1 MNPLEEKD
9 IQILKEMFRESEA
22 RMENKMEARMVEMFH
37 ESEARMEAMMDRKID
52 ALRTENNEKFE
63 SIDQK
68 FDAIDKRFEAIDQKF
83 DAIDK
88 RFEAIDQKFDAIDKR
103 FEAMD
108 KKIEDTAAQVQRNT
122 AILMD
127 AEFSRRFD
135 LIEEQLQ
142 LLMEK
147 MTAPARVDKLE
158 DDMTVVKAS
167 IRNLSGRVQTLE
179 EARHLQ

>member
-52 ALRTENNEKFE
+52 ALRTETNDKLEAMQAENNQKFE
-63 SIDQK
+63 S
-68 FDAIDKRFEAIDQKF
+68 
-83 DAIDK
+83 
-88 RFEAIDQKFDAIDKR
+88 IDKR

-147 MTAPARVDKLE
+147 RTAPARVDKLE

>member
-1 MNPLEEKD
+1 MEEKD

-22 RMENKMEARMVEMFH
+22 RMENKMEARMVEMFQ

-52 ALRTENNEKFE
+52 ALRTETNDKLDAMQAENNQKFE
-63 SIDQK
+63 S
-68 FDAIDKRFEAIDQKF
+68 
-83 DAIDK
+83 
-88 RFEAIDQKFDAIDKR
+88 IDQKFDAIDKR

>member
-52 ALRTENNEKFE
+52 ALRTETNDKLEAMQAENNQKFE
-63 SIDQK
+63 SIG
-68 FDAIDKRFEAIDQKF
+68 
-83 DAIDK
+83 
-88 RFEAIDQKFDAIDKR
+88 KR

>member
-1 MNPLEEKD
+1 MEEKD
-9 IQILKEMFRESEA
+9 IQILKAIQDSEA
-22 RMENKMEARMVEMFH
+22 RMIKMFQDSEAKLEARM
-37 ESEARMEAMMDRKID
+37 DKKIE
-52 ALRTENNEKFE
+52 ALRAETNEKFE
-63 SIDQK
+63 
-68 FDAIDKRFEAIDQKF
+68 AL
-83 DAIDK
+83 
-88 RFEAIDQKFDAIDKR
+88 
-103 FEAMD
+103 D

-147 MTAPARVDKLE
+147 MTAPARVEKLE

-179 EARHLQ
+179 DARNLQ

>member
-1 MNPLEEKD
+1 MEEKD
-9 IQILKEMFRESEA
+9 IQILKEMFR
-22 RMENKMEARMVEMFH
+22 

-68 FDAIDKRFEAIDQKF
+68 FDAIDKRFES
-83 DAIDK
+83 
-88 RFEAIDQKFDAIDKR
+88 IDQKFDAIDKR

-122 AILMD
+122 ALLMD

>member
-22 RMENKMEARMVEMFH
+22 RMENKMEARMVEMFQ

-83 DAIDK
+83 D
-88 RFEAIDQKFDAIDKR
+88 AIDQKFDAIDKR

-142 LLMEK
+142 ILMEK

>member
-1 MNPLEEKD
+1 
-9 IQILKEMFRESEA
+9 MFRESEA
-22 RMENKMEARMVEMFH
+22 RM
-37 ESEARMEAMMDRKID
+37 EARMEAMMDRKID
-52 ALRTENNEKFE
+52 ALRTETNDKLEAMQAENN
-63 SIDQK
+63 QK
-68 FDAIDKRFEAIDQKF
+68 
-83 DAIDK
+83 
-88 RFEAIDQKFDAIDKR
+88 

>member
-22 RMENKMEARMVEMFH
+22 RME
-37 ESEARMEAMMDRKID
+37 AMMDRKIK
-52 ALRTENNEKFE
+52 ASEERT
-63 SIDQK
+63 
-68 FDAIDKRFEAIDQKF
+68 DKKFEAIDK
-83 DAIDK
+83 K
-88 RFEAIDQKFDAIDKR
+88 
-103 FEAMD
+103 FEAMN
-108 KKIEDTAAQVQRNT
+108 KKIEETAAQVQRNA

-147 MTAPARVDKLE
+147 MTAPARVEKLE
-158 DDMTVVKAS
+158 EDMTVVKAS

-179 EARHLQ
+179 DARNLQ

>member
-22 RMENKMEARMVEMFH
+22 RME
-37 ESEARMEAMMDRKID
+37 AMMDRKID
-52 ALRTENNEKFE
+52 ALRTETNDKLEAMQAENNQKFE
-63 SIDQK
+63 S
-68 FDAIDKRFEAIDQKF
+68 
-83 DAIDK
+83 
-88 RFEAIDQKFDAIDKR
+88 IDKR

-167 IRNLSGRVQTLE
+167 IRNLSSRVQTLE

>member
-1 MNPLEEKD
+1 MEEKD

-22 RMENKMEARMVEMFH
+22 RMEAK
-37 ESEARMEAMMDRKID
+37 MEAMMDRKID
-52 ALRTENNEKFE
+52 ALRTETNEKFE
-63 SIDQK
+63 AMQAENNK
-68 FDAIDKRFEAIDQKF
+68 K
-83 DAIDK
+83 
-88 RFEAIDQKFDAIDKR
+88 

-147 MTAPARVDKLE
+147 MTAPARVEKLE

-179 EARHLQ
+179 DARNLQ

>member
-9 IQILKEMFRESEA
+9 IQILKEMFR
-22 RMENKMEARMVEMFH
+22 

-88 RFEAIDQKFDAIDKR
+88 RFEA
-103 FEAMD
+103 MG

>member
-52 ALRTENNEKFE
+52 ALRTETNDKLDAMQAENNQKFE
-63 SIDQK
+63 S
-68 FDAIDKRFEAIDQKF
+68 
-83 DAIDK
+83 
-88 RFEAIDQKFDAIDKR
+88 IDKR

>member
-1 MNPLEEKD
+1 MEEKD

-22 RMENKMEARMVEMFH
+22 RME
-37 ESEARMEAMMDRKID
+37 AMMDRKID
-52 ALRTENNEKFE
+52 ALRTETNQKFE
-63 SIDQK
+63 S
-68 FDAIDKRFEAIDQKF
+68 
-83 DAIDK
+83 
-88 RFEAIDQKFDAIDKR
+88 IDKR

-108 KKIEDTAAQVQRNT
+108 KKIEDTAAQVHRNT

>member
-1 MNPLEEKD
+1 MEEKD

-22 RMENKMEARMVEMFH
+22 RME
-37 ESEARMEAMMDRKID
+37 AMMDRKID
-52 ALRTENNEKFE
+52 ALRTETNEKFE
-63 SIDQK
+63 S
-68 FDAIDKRFEAIDQKF
+68 
-83 DAIDK
+83 
-88 RFEAIDQKFDAIDKR
+88 IDQKFDAIDKR

-167 IRNLSGRVQTLE
+167 IRNLSGRLQTLE

>member
-1 MNPLEEKD
+1 MEEKD

-52 ALRTENNEKFE
+52 ALRTETNDKLEAMQAENNQKFE
-63 SIDQK
+63 S
-68 FDAIDKRFEAIDQKF
+68 
-83 DAIDK
+83 
-88 RFEAIDQKFDAIDKR
+88 IDQKFDAIDKR

-122 AILMD
+122 ALLMD

>member
-9 IQILKEMFRESEA
+9 IQILKEMFR
-22 RMENKMEARMVEMFH
+22 

-68 FDAIDKRFEAIDQKF
+68 FDAIDKC
-83 DAIDK
+83 
-88 RFEAIDQKFDAIDKR
+88 FEAIDQKFDAIDKR

-142 LLMEK
+142 ILMEK

>member
-22 RMENKMEARMVEMFH
+22 RME
-37 ESEARMEAMMDRKID
+37 AMMDQKIK
-52 ALRTENNEKFE
+52 ASEERT
-63 SIDQK
+63 
-68 FDAIDKRFEAIDQKF
+68 DKK
-83 DAIDK
+83 
-88 RFEAIDQKFDAIDKR
+88 

>member
-9 IQILKEMFRESEA
+9 IQILKEMFR
-22 RMENKMEARMVEMFH
+22 

-68 FDAIDKRFEAIDQKF
+68 FDAIDKRFES
-83 DAIDK
+83 
-88 RFEAIDQKFDAIDKR
+88 IDQKFDAIDKR

-167 IRNLSGRVQTLE
+167 IRNLPGRVQTLE

>member
-52 ALRTENNEKFE
+52 ALRTETNDKLEAMQAENNQKFESIDKRFE

-68 FDAIDKRFEAIDQKF
+68 FDAIDQ
-83 DAIDK
+83 
-88 RFEAIDQKFDAIDKR
+88 R

-122 AILMD
+122 ALLMD

>member
-1 MNPLEEKD
+1 MEEKD

-52 ALRTENNEKFE
+52 ALRTETNDKLEAMQAENNQKFE
-63 SIDQK
+63 S
-68 FDAIDKRFEAIDQKF
+68 
-83 DAIDK
+83 
-88 RFEAIDQKFDAIDKR
+88 IDKR

-147 MTAPARVDKLE
+147 MTAPARGDKLE

>member
-9 IQILKEMFRESEA
+9 IQILKEMFR
-22 RMENKMEARMVEMFH
+22 

-68 FDAIDKRFEAIDQKF
+68 FDAIDKRFES
-83 DAIDK
+83 
-88 RFEAIDQKFDAIDKR
+88 IDQKFDAIDKR

-158 DDMTVVKAS
+158 DDITVVKAS

>member
-1 MNPLEEKD
+1 MEEKD

-22 RMENKMEARMVEMFH
+22 RME
-37 ESEARMEAMMDRKID
+37 AMMDRKID
-52 ALRTENNEKFE
+52 ALRTETNDKLDAMQAENNQKFE
-63 SIDQK
+63 SID
-68 FDAIDKRFEAIDQKF
+68 KRFES
-83 DAIDK
+83 
-88 RFEAIDQKFDAIDKR
+88 IDQKFDAIDKR

-122 AILMD
+122 ALLMD

>member
-1 MNPLEEKD
+1 MEEKD

-22 RMENKMEARMVEMFH
+22 RMENKMEARMVEMFQ

-63 SIDQK
+63 S
-68 FDAIDKRFEAIDQKF
+68 IDQKF

-142 LLMEK
+142 ILMEK

-167 IRNLSGRVQTLE
+167 IRMNSMR
-179 EARHLQ
+179 

>member
-1 MNPLEEKD
+1 MEEKD

-52 ALRTENNEKFE
+52 ALRTETNDKLEAMQAENN
-63 SIDQK
+63 QK
-68 FDAIDKRFEAIDQKF
+68 
-83 DAIDK
+83 
-88 RFEAIDQKFDAIDKR
+88 

>member
-22 RMENKMEARMVEMFH
+22 RME
-37 ESEARMEAMMDRKID
+37 AMMDRKID
-52 ALRTENNEKFE
+52 ALRTETNDKLDAMQAENN
-63 SIDQK
+63 QK
-68 FDAIDKRFEAIDQKF
+68 
-83 DAIDK
+83 
-88 RFEAIDQKFDAIDKR
+88 FEAIDQKFDAIDKR

-122 AILMD
+122 ALLMD

>member
-9 IQILKEMFRESEA
+9 IQILKEMFR
-22 RMENKMEARMVEMFH
+22 

-68 FDAIDKRFEAIDQKF
+68 FDAIDKRFES
-83 DAIDK
+83 
-88 RFEAIDQKFDAIDKR
+88 IDQKFDAIDKR

-122 AILMD
+122 ALLMD

-147 MTAPARVDKLE
+147 MTAPARMDKLE

>member
-1 MNPLEEKD
+1 MEEKD
-9 IQILKEMFRESEA
+9 IQILKAIQDSEA
-22 RMENKMEARMVEMFH
+22 RMIKMFQDSEAKLEARM
-37 ESEARMEAMMDRKID
+37 DKKIE
-52 ALRTENNEKFE
+52 ALRAETNEKFE
-63 SIDQK
+63 
-68 FDAIDKRFEAIDQKF
+68 AL
-83 DAIDK
+83 
-88 RFEAIDQKFDAIDKR
+88 
-103 FEAMD
+103 D

-147 MTAPARVDKLE
+147 MTAPARVEKLE

-167 IRNLSGRVQTLE
+167 IRNLSGRVQTLDD
-179 EARHLQ
+179 ARNLQ

>member
-1 MNPLEEKD
+1 
-9 IQILKEMFRESEA
+9 MFRESEA
-22 RMENKMEARMVEMFH
+22 RMENKMEARMVEMFQ

-52 ALRTENNEKFE
+52 ALRTETNDKLDAMQAENNQKFE
-63 SIDQK
+63 S
-68 FDAIDKRFEAIDQKF
+68 
-83 DAIDK
+83 
-88 RFEAIDQKFDAIDKR
+88 IDKR

>member
-52 ALRTENNEKFE
+52 ALRTETNDKLEAMQAENNQKFE
-63 SIDQK
+63 S
-68 FDAIDKRFEAIDQKF
+68 
-83 DAIDK
+83 
-88 RFEAIDQKFDAIDKR
+88 IDKR

-147 MTAPARVDKLE
+147 MTAPARVDQLE

>member
-22 RMENKMEARMVEMFH
+22 RME
-37 ESEARMEAMMDRKID
+37 ARMEAMMDRKID
-52 ALRTENNEKFE
+52 ALRTETNEKFE

-68 FDAIDKRFEAIDQKF
+68 FDSIDKRFES
-83 DAIDK
+83 
-88 RFEAIDQKFDAIDKR
+88 IDQKFDAIDKR

>member
-22 RMENKMEARMVEMFH
+22 RMENKMEARMVEMFQ

-68 FDAIDKRFEAIDQKF
+68 FDAIDKRFESIDQKF
-83 DAIDK
+83 DANDK
-88 RFEAIDQKFDAIDKR
+88 RFED
-103 FEAMD
+103 MD

>member
-1 MNPLEEKD
+1 MEEKD
-9 IQILKEMFRESEA
+9 IQILKEMFR
-22 RMENKMEARMVEMFH
+22 

-52 ALRTENNEKFE
+52 ALRTENNEKCE

-68 FDAIDKRFEAIDQKF
+68 FDAIDKRFES
-83 DAIDK
+83 
-88 RFEAIDQKFDAIDKR
+88 IDQKFDAIDKR

-122 AILMD
+122 ALLMD

-142 LLMEK
+142 ILMEK

-179 EARHLQ
+179 VARHLQ

>member
-22 RMENKMEARMVEMFH
+22 RME
-37 ESEARMEAMMDRKID
+37 ARMEAMMDRKID
-52 ALRTENNEKFE
+52 ALQTETNDKLEAMQAENNQKFE
-63 SIDQK
+63 S
-68 FDAIDKRFEAIDQKF
+68 
-83 DAIDK
+83 
-88 RFEAIDQKFDAIDKR
+88 IDQKFDAIDKR

-122 AILMD
+122 ALLMD

>member
-9 IQILKEMFRESEA
+9 IQILKEMFR
-22 RMENKMEARMVEMFH
+22 

-68 FDAIDKRFEAIDQKF
+68 FDAIDKRFES
-83 DAIDK
+83 
-88 RFEAIDQKFDAIDKR
+88 IDQKFDAIDKR

-147 MTAPARVDKLE
+147 MTVPARVDKLE

>member
-22 RMENKMEARMVEMFH
+22 RMENKMEARMVEMFQ

-52 ALRTENNEKFE
+52 ALRTETNEKFE
-63 SIDQK
+63 S
-68 FDAIDKRFEAIDQKF
+68 
-83 DAIDK
+83 
-88 RFEAIDQKFDAIDKR
+88 IDQKFDAIDKR

-122 AILMD
+122 ALLMD

>member
-1 MNPLEEKD
+1 MNSLEEKD
-9 IQILKEMFRESEA
+9 IQILKEMFR
-22 RMENKMEARMVEMFH
+22 

-68 FDAIDKRFEAIDQKF
+68 FDAIDKRFES
-83 DAIDK
+83 
-88 RFEAIDQKFDAIDKR
+88 IDQKFDAIDKR

>member
-22 RMENKMEARMVEMFH
+22 RMENKMEARMVKMFH

-52 ALRTENNEKFE
+52 ALRTETNDKLEAMQAENNQKFE
-63 SIDQK
+63 S
-68 FDAIDKRFEAIDQKF
+68 
-83 DAIDK
+83 
-88 RFEAIDQKFDAIDKR
+88 IDKR

-122 AILMD
+122 ALLMD

>member
-1 MNPLEEKD
+1 MNPLGEKD

-22 RMENKMEARMVEMFH
+22 RME
-37 ESEARMEAMMDRKID
+37 ARMEAMMDRKID
-52 ALRTENNEKFE
+52 ALRTETNEKFE

-68 FDAIDKRFEAIDQKF
+68 FDAIDKRFES
-83 DAIDK
+83 
-88 RFEAIDQKFDAIDKR
+88 IDQKFDAIDKR

>member
-1 MNPLEEKD
+1 MEEKD

-22 RMENKMEARMVEMFH
+22 RMENKMEARMVEMFQ

-63 SIDQK
+63 S
-68 FDAIDKRFEAIDQKF
+68 
-83 DAIDK
+83 
-88 RFEAIDQKFDAIDKR
+88 IDQKFDAIDKR

-142 LLMEK
+142 ILMEK

>member
-1 MNPLEEKD
+1 MEEKD
-9 IQILKEMFRESEA
+9 IQILKEMFR
-22 RMENKMEARMVEMFH
+22 

-68 FDAIDKRFEAIDQKF
+68 FDAIDKRFEA
-83 DAIDK
+83 
-88 RFEAIDQKFDAIDKR
+88 
-103 FEAMD
+103 MD

-122 AILMD
+122 ALLMD